1 VSADYNS
8 ASYFLEPL
16 VGPTGF
22 REYDAR
28 WVIEPSDRNGNI
40 NLNYVGLRQL
50 GNCLG
55 KFMQT
60 ELQAGRRIVV
70 GHDYRRYSENVK
82 NALVIGLLQAGM
94 DVTDIGL
101 STTPG
106 AYFAQFDLGIPC
118 VAMITASHNEN
129 GWTGIKMGHHPAS
142 TFGPEEMARFRTF
155 ALAAVA
161 DQPTAAS
168 QLAETGTAGSYSF
181 IPGFAA
187 RYIDDLVDRW
197 RPRFEGLTRL
207 KVAVETGNGTA
218 GLYVPEILT
227 RLGFEVAPGNVVPD
241 WNFPHYNP
249 NPESIPFLKSVGD
262 LVRASGS
269 DIGICVDGDGDR
281 LGVVDNHGDLA
292 FSDKVGLLIAK
303 HLEAEFGTARPIV
316 IDVKSTSLFESELK
330 TPVVWAKTGHSYVK
344 ATVAKADALAG
355 FERSGHFFFREP
367 VGRGYDDACLASLAV
382 LWVLCSARQTQPG
395 ITMSDLLAGLPLSFA
410 SPNRQPFAGDDRK
423 YEIVDRIAAE
433 LGQRTRFAGR
443 EIIDINLLNGVRITL
458 DDRSWLLVRASSNTP
473 NLVIIAEVF
482 DQDGALLRVIDREL
496 RELIASLDVE
506 LGEFD
511 PLYEF

>member
-8 ASYFLEPL
+8 ASYFTEPL
-16 VGPTGF
+16 VGPSGF

-28 WVIEPSDRNGNI
+28 WVIEPSDRNGNVT
-40 NLNYVGLRQL
+40 LNYVGLRQL

-55 KFMQT
+55 EFMQT
-60 ELQAGRRIVV
+60 GLRAGAQIVV

-106 AYFAQFDLGIPC
+106 AYFAQFDLSIPC

-129 GWTGIKMGHHPAS
+129 GWTGIKMGHRPAS
-142 TFGPEEMARFRTF
+142 TFGPEEMARFRAA

-161 DQPTAAS
+161 EQPAA
-168 QLAETGTAGSYSF
+168 AGAGRAGSYRF
-181 IPGFAA
+181 VPGFAA

-197 RPRFEGLTRL
+197 RPRFDGLPRV

-218 GLYVPEILT
+218 GLYVPEILS
-227 RLGFEVAPGNVVPD
+227 RLGFEVAPGNVIPD
-241 WNFPHYNP
+241 WSFPHYNP
-249 NPESIPFLKSVGD
+249 NPESIPFLKSVGT

-281 LGVVDNHGDLA
+281 LGVVDERGNLA
-292 FSDKVGLLIAK
+292 FSDKVGLLTAK
-303 HLEAEFGTARPIV
+303 HLEAEFGTARPFV
-316 IDVKSTSLFESELK
+316 IDVKSTSLFESELRA
-330 TPVVWAKTGHSYVK
+330 PVVWAKTGHSYVK
-344 ATVAKADALAG
+344 ATVAQADALAG

-382 LWVLCSARQTQPG
+382 LWVLCSARRARPG
-395 ITMSDLLAGLPLSFA
+395 ITMSELLASLPPSFA
-410 SPNRQPFAGDDRK
+410 SPNRQPFAADDRK
-423 YEIVDRIAAE
+423 YEIVERIAAE
-433 LGQRTRFAGR
+433 LGKRTSFAGR
-443 EIIDINLLNGVRITL
+443 EIIDTNLLNGVRITL

-482 DQDGALLRVIDREL
+482 DADGALLRVIDREL

-506 LGEFD
+506 LGGFD
-511 PLYEF
+511 PLHEF

>member
-1 VSADYNS
+1 MSADYNS
-8 ASYFLEPL
+8 ASYFLEAL
-16 VGPTGF
+16 VGAAGF

-55 KFMQT
+55 KFMQA
-60 ELQAGRRIVV
+60 ELHAGRQIVV

-129 GWTGIKMGHHPAS
+129 GWTGIKMGHHLAS
-142 TFGPEEMARFRTF
+142 TFGPEEMARFRSF
-155 ALAAVA
+155 ALATVT
-161 DQPTAAS
+161 DQPS
-168 QLAETGTAGSYSF
+168 GDGGPAGAYRF
-181 IPGFAA
+181 VPGFAA
-187 RYIDDLVDRW
+187 RYIDDLVERW
-197 RPRFEGLTRL
+197 RPRFDGLPRL

-227 RLGFEVAPGNVVPD
+227 RLGFGVAPGNVRPD

-249 NPESIPFLKSVGD
+249 NPESIPFLKSVGS

-281 LGVVDNHGDLA
+281 LGVVDNHGNLA
-292 FSDKVGLLIAK
+292 FADKVGLLTAK
-303 HLEAEFGTARPIV
+303 HLEAEFGTARPFV

-344 ATVAKADALAG
+344 ATVAQAGALAG

-367 VGRGYDDACLASLAV
+367 VGRGYDDACVASLAV
-382 LWVLCSARQTQPG
+382 LWVLCRARQAEPG
-395 ITMSDLLAGLPLSFA
+395 VTMSDLLARLPLSFA
-410 SPNRQPFAGDDRK
+410 SPNRQPFAADDRK

-433 LGQRTRFAGR
+433 LGKRTSFAGH
-443 EIIDINLLNGVRITL
+443 EIIDTNLLNGVRITL

-482 DQDGALLRVIDREL
+482 DQDGELLRVIDHEL
-496 RELIASLDVE
+496 RELIDSLDVG